1 MKYTIEL
8 LYIED
13 RPETSLSKYLDEEY
27 SHEKYATQYAD
38 IWFKPQ
44 DGYESLLTNPKVK
57 SADVIFVDS
66 RLFENRTAVQGKFTG
81 EEFKFVLK
89 KISPYKEVIV
99 ITQNVTD
106 GEIDMI
112 AKYDTNSEMSS
123 MEYYSV
129 QLKEKID
136 VAIANI
142 EQYWLLYEKMNENN
156 NWDTVLKDKVVAT
169 LTGNDAYDEL
179 TKSDID
185 TLVLAFKEIRE
196 KLND

>member
-1 MKYTIEL
+1 MKDTIVL
-8 LYIED
+8 LYIDD

-27 SHEKYATQYAD
+27 SHEKYTTQYAD

-66 RLFENRTAVQGKFTG
+66 RLFENRTAIQGKFTG

-99 ITQNVTD
+99 ITQNGTD

-112 AKYDTNSEMSS
+112 AKYDTNSEITST
-123 MEYYSV
+123 EYYSV
-129 QLKEKID
+129 QLKDKID
-136 VAIANI
+136 AAIANI

-156 NWDTVLKDKVVAT
+156 NWDAVLKDKVIAT

-196 KLND
+196 KFND

>member
-1 MKYTIEL
+1 MKDTIVL
-8 LYIED
+8 LYIDD

-99 ITQNVTD
+99 ITQNGTD

-123 MEYYSV
+123 TEYYSV

-156 NWDTVLKDKVVAT
+156 NWDTVLKDKVIAT

>member
-1 MKYTIEL
+1 MKDTIVL
-8 LYIED
+8 LYIDD

-99 ITQNVTD
+99 ITQNGTD

-112 AKYDTNSEMSS
+112 AKYDTNSEITST
-123 MEYYSV
+123 EYYSI
-129 QLKEKID
+129 QLKDKID
-136 VAIANI
+136 AAIANI
-142 EQYWLLYEKMNENN
+142 EQYWLLYERMNDNN
-156 NWDTVLKDKVVAT
+156 NWDAVLKDKVIAT

-179 TKSDID
+179 TKTDID

>member
-1 MKYTIEL
+1 MKDTIVL
-8 LYIED
+8 LYIDD

-27 SHEKYATQYAD
+27 SHEKYTTQYAD

-66 RLFENRTAVQGKFTG
+66 RLFENRTAIQGKFTG

-99 ITQNVTD
+99 ITQNGTD

-112 AKYDTNSEMSS
+112 AKYDTNSEITST
-123 MEYYSV
+123 EYYSV
-129 QLKEKID
+129 QLKDKID
-136 VAIANI
+136 AAIANI

-156 NWDTVLKDKVVAT
+156 NWDAVLKDKVVAT

-196 KLND
+196 KFND

>member
-99 ITQNVTD
+99 ITQNGTD

>member
-1 MKYTIEL
+1 MKDVIVL
-8 LYIED
+8 LYIDD

-27 SHEKYATQYAD
+27 AHEKYTTQYVD
-38 IWFKPQ
+38 ICFKPQ
-44 DGYESLLTNPKVK
+44 DGYESLLTNSKVK

-89 KISPYKEVIV
+89 KIFPYKEVIV
-99 ITQNVTD
+99 ITQNGTD

-112 AKYDTNSEMSS
+112 AKYDINSEIPSA
-123 MEYYSV
+123 EYYSE
-129 QLKEKID
+129 QLKDKID
-136 VAIANI
+136 TAIANI
-142 EQYWLLYEKMNENN
+142 EQYWLLYERMNENH
-156 NWDTVLKDKVVAT
+156 NWDAVLKDKVIAT
-169 LTGNDAYDEL
+169 LTGTDAYDEL
-179 TKSDID
+179 TKTDID

>member
-1 MKYTIEL
+1 MKDTIVL
-8 LYIED
+8 LYIDD

-99 ITQNVTD
+99 ITQNGTD

-112 AKYDTNSEMSS
+112 AKYDTNSEITST
-123 MEYYSV
+123 EYYSV
-129 QLKEKID
+129 QLKDKID
-136 VAIANI
+136 AAIANI
-142 EQYWLLYEKMNENN
+142 EQYWLLYERMNDNN
-156 NWDTVLKDKVVAT
+156 NWDAVLKDKVIAT

-179 TKSDID
+179 TKTDID

>member
-1 MKYTIEL
+1 MKDTITL
-8 LYIED
+8 LYIDD
-13 RPETSLSKYLDEEY
+13 RPETSLARYLDQEY
-27 SHEKYATQYAD
+27 SHEKHATQYSD
-38 IWFKPQ
+38 LLFKPQ

-57 SADVIFVDS
+57 LADVIFVDS

-99 ITQNVTD
+99 ITQNGVD

-112 AKYDTNSEMSS
+112 AKYDTSSEKTST
-123 MEYYSV
+123 EYYNEK
-129 QLKEKID
+129 LKCKID
-136 VAIANI
+136 EAIANI
-142 EQYWLLYEKMNENN
+142 VQYWLLYEKMNGNN
-156 NWDTVLKDKVVAT
+156 NWDTVLKDKVIAT
-169 LTGNDAYDEL
+169 LTGSDVYDEL
-179 TKSDID
+179 TKTDID

>member
-1 MKYTIEL
+1 MKDTIVL
-8 LYIED
+8 LYIDD

-99 ITQNVTD
+99 ITQNGTD

-123 MEYYSV
+123 TEYYSV

>member
-1 MKYTIEL
+1 MKDTIVL
-8 LYIED
+8 LYIDD

-27 SHEKYATQYAD
+27 AHEKYTTQYAD

-66 RLFENRTAVQGKFTG
+66 RLFENRTAIQGKFTG

-99 ITQNVTD
+99 ITQNGTD

-112 AKYDTNSEMSS
+112 AKYDTNSEITST
-123 MEYYSV
+123 EYYSV
-129 QLKEKID
+129 HLKDKID
-136 VAIANI
+136 AAIANI

-156 NWDTVLKDKVVAT
+156 NWDAVLKDKVIAT

-196 KLND
+196 KFND

>member
-1 MKYTIEL
+1 MKDTIVL
-8 LYIED
+8 LYIDD

-99 ITQNVTD
+99 ITQNGTD

-112 AKYDTNSEMSS
+112 AKYDTNSEITST
-123 MEYYSV
+123 EYYSI
-129 QLKEKID
+129 QLKDKID
-136 VAIANI
+136 ASIANI
-142 EQYWLLYEKMNENN
+142 EQYWLLYERMNDNN
-156 NWDTVLKDKVVAT
+156 NWDAVLKDKVIAT

-179 TKSDID
+179 TKTDID

>member
-1 MKYTIEL
+1 MKDTITL
-8 LYIED
+8 LYIDD
-13 RPETSLSKYLDEEY
+13 RPETSLSRYLDQEY
-27 SHEKYATQYAD
+27 SHNKHKTQYSD
-38 IWFKPQ
+38 LLFKTQ
-44 DGYESLLTNPKVK
+44 DGYENLLKNPKVK

-99 ITQNVTD
+99 ITQNGID
-106 GEIDMI
+106 GEIDMV
-112 AKYDTNSEMSS
+112 AKYDTNSDKTST
-123 MEYYSV
+123 EYYNE
-129 QLKEKID
+129 QLKQKID
-136 VAIANI
+136 LAIANI
-142 EQYWLLYEKMNENN
+142 EQYWLLSERMNENN
-156 NWDTVLKDKVVAT
+156 NWDSVLKDKVLAT
-169 LTGNDAYDEL
+169 LTGNDIYDEL

>member
-1 MKYTIEL
+1 MKDTIVL
-8 LYIED
+8 LYIDD
-13 RPETSLSKYLDEEY
+13 RPETSLSKYWDEEY
-27 SHEKYATQYAD
+27 SHEKYTTQYAD

-66 RLFENRTAVQGKFTG
+66 RLFENRTAIQGKFTG

-99 ITQNVTD
+99 ITQNGTD

-112 AKYDTNSEMSS
+112 AKYDTNSEITST
-123 MEYYSV
+123 EYYSV
-129 QLKEKID
+129 QLKDKID
-136 VAIANI
+136 AAIANI

-156 NWDTVLKDKVVAT
+156 NWDAVLKDKVIAT

-196 KLND
+196 KFND